1 MHTSLRRS
9 TLVNRIAG
17 LASVGLLALLAVPAS
32 PGAPAL
38 NPALTPASDAV
49 TPSAGAEAAAVEGG
63 DLVVDAKVPVEILV
77 EGMKLGQLYFPGE
90 VRYRIVAGH
99 HLVRLY
105 TNGQPTDLPID
116 LAAGQRTRVLV
127 GRTGITVSNEA
138 IPAAPAGPARI
149 ELRFVGTGQALVRLG
164 STPHAL
170 QPGHDLTL
178 ELPSGA
184 YPLSVRSAD
193 GTVIW
198 ASGQLDVSAGDAV
211 VVQVG
216 EGRMPEVSGPGAF
229 HAGGS

>member
-1 MHTSLRRS
+1 MHSSLGLS
-9 TLVNRIAG
+9 LVLSALGTLAG
-17 LASVGLLALLAVPAS
+17 TAFAATNPSAAS
-32 PGAPAL
+32 APAL
-38 NPALTPASDAV
+38 APAADV
-49 TPSAGAEAAAVEGG
+49 AGGEVPGPEGA

-77 EGMKLGQLYFPGE
+77 EGMKLGQLFFPGE

-105 TNGQPTDLPID
+105 TNGQPTDLAID
-116 LAAGQRTRVLV
+116 LVAGQRARVLV

-138 IPAAPAGPARI
+138 VAAPPPGPARV
-149 ELRFVGTGQALVRLG
+149 ELRFVGAGQAQVRLG

-184 YPLSVRSAD
+184 YPLSVRSGD